1 MSDAWLKVPLAEVL
15 RHRKQFI
22 TIDDLTAYKRC
33 RVQLHAEGIVLRDQV
48 PGSQINT
55 KTQQVCR
62 AGEFLVA
69 EIDAKLGG
77 FGIVPPE
84 LDGAIVS
91 SHYFLFEI
99 VEERLDRRFLGWYCK
114 TPAFREQVRAQGTTN
129 YAAIRP
135 AHVLAYTIPLPP
147 LAEQRRI
154 VARLDALA
162 AKIEEAKGLRHQAE
176 KSGKALVASLVSD
189 KIRAF
194 PAKCW
199 VPISEIAAIRG
210 GGTPSKIDPTYWEGP
225 VPWVS
230 PKDMKRRRI
239 ADAED
244 HVSIRATEETS
255 ARVLPVGSVLVV
267 IRGMIL
273 AHTVPAAVLDV
284 PAAVNQDMKALIPH
298 AAIDSTYLCEALWAL
313 NSDLLDSVDRS
324 THDTR
329 KLLTEKLLAFRVPVP
344 DLSVQRE
351 FVRWS
356 ASTSERALRASLAAG
371 GMARRLD
378 ALLPSCLDRAF
389 AGAL

>member
-33 RVQLHAEGIVLRDQV
+33 RVQLHAQGIVLRDQV

-69 EIDAKLGG
+69 EIDAKMGG

-91 SHYFLFEI
+91 SHYFLFET

-162 AKIEEAKGLRHQAE
+162 AKIEEAKGLNGAAASEISLARSTLFKECYQTSQGGRVGDHISFQSGYAFKSEWFTPDGLRLARNVNVGHGQLNWSEAARIPESRRSEFHNFDLREGDILVSLDRPIISTGVKVARVRACDLPALLLQRVGRARFKDSLVTPEFFFGWLRSPWFAGAIDPGRSNGVPHISPGDIERIPFSPPPLAE
-176 KSGKALVASLVSD
+176 QLKAVKRAASL
-189 KIRAF
+189 
-194 PAKCW
+194 
-199 VPISEIAAIRG
+199 E
-210 GGTPSKIDPTYWEGP
+210 
-225 VPWVS
+225 
-230 PKDMKRRRI
+230 
-239 ADAED
+239 
-244 HVSIRATEETS
+244 
-255 ARVLPVGSVLVV
+255 
-267 IRGMIL
+267 
-273 AHTVPAAVLDV
+273 AAVE
-284 PAAVNQDMKALIPH
+284 AAWTLQNEANTEIEALIP
-298 AAIDSTYLCEALWAL
+298 SVL
-313 NSDLLDSVDRS
+313 N
-324 THDTR
+324 
-329 KLLTEKLLAFRVPVP
+329 
-344 DLSVQRE
+344 
-351 FVRWS
+351 
-356 ASTSERALRASLAAG
+356 
-371 GMARRLD
+371 
-378 ALLPSCLDRAF
+378 RAF